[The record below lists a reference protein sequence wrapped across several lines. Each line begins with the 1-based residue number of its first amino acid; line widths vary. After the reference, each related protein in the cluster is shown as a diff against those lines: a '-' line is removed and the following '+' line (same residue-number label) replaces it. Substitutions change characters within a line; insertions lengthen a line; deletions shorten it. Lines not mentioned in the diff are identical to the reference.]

1 MKACTKEYS
10 PKKAPTITHDKL
22 MHLVK
27 DLLDEEIPV
36 DLLHKVIILLMYYG
50 LLHPEEVL
58 KIMKEDINMES
69 NENYIEINFPYS
81 SKTQLNGFSYLIPG
95 QFKPTFH
102 KYLSMFDNNEKFDSV
117 RFIRNYNVRKK
128 KFLQPAGEKV
138 LQ

>member
-1 MKACTKEYS
+1 
-10 PKKAPTITHDKL
+10 

-50 LLHPEEVL
+50 LLYPEGVL

-81 SKTQLNGFSYLIPG
+81 SKTQLNGFSI
-95 QFKPTFH
+95 
-102 KYLSMFDNNEKFDSV
+102 
-117 RFIRNYNVRKK
+117 
-128 KFLQPAGEKV
+128 
-138 LQ
+138 